1 MEQHEKNLLKE
12 STCADDIDLLIL
24 AIRRLEDEL
33 ERKCRTRNM
42 TCIPKRFTVHY

>member
-1 MEQHEKNLLKE
+1 MEQHEKDLLKVSPFE
-12 STCADDIDLLIL
+12 DDTDLLIL

-42 TCIPKRFTVHY
+42 ACIPKRFTVHY